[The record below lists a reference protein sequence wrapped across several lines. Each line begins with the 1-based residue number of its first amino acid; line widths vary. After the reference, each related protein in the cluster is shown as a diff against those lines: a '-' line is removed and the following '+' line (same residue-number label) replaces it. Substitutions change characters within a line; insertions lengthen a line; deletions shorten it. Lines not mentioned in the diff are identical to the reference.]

1 MPGTWSP
8 LAHQPTFGAG
18 TMLLLTDGTVM
29 CQNSGTSHWWKLT
42 PDINGNYV
50 NGTWSALAD
59 GPNAPLYFA
68 SAVGDRVVHQSGHS
82 EAIER
87 RFEPA
92 RA

>member
-1 MPGTWSP
+1 MPGIWSP

-18 TMLLLTDGTVM
+18 TMFLLTDGTVM

-59 GPNAPLYFA
+59 GPNVNKHP
-68 SAVGDRVVHQSGHS
+68 RVT
-82 EAIER
+82 
-87 RFEPA
+87 PA
-92 RA
+92 LPGGSIA